1 MKVRRS
7 TIVGM
12 KLMLVEDDANLSL
25 ALSRAFEARGHACET
40 FGDGLDAL
48 RRLQHQQFDAI
59 VLDLSIPGV
68 DGLTL
73 LSRLRGRGDST
84 PVLVLTARGAVG
96 DRVSGLNAGADDYLA
111 KPFDLDE
118 LEARLRALGR
128 RQNPE
133 GAVRMGRLSWRGPGH
148 AILCED
154 GSLDLGLREHALLS
168 ALLAARGAAVTRD
181 RLFRLVFP
189 QDSVA
194 QVEALE
200 TLVHRL
206 RKKVAG
212 TGAELVTLRGFG
224 YLLRAHS
231 ATDPPAA

>member
-1 MKVRRS
+1 M
-7 TIVGM
+7 TITGM
-12 KLMLVEDDANLSL
+12 KLMLVEDDVNLSL
-25 ALSRAFEARGHACET
+25 ALSRAFEARGHACHPHA
-40 FGDGLDAL
+40 DGLDAL
-48 RRLQHQQFDAI
+48 RQLMHQQFDAI

-96 DRVSGLNAGADDYLA
+96 DRVSGLNAGADDYLP

-118 LEARLRALGR
+118 LEARLRALVR

-133 GAVRMGRLSWRGPGH
+133 GVVRVGRLSWRGPGH
-148 AILCED
+148 AVLCDE
-154 GSLDLGLREHALLS
+154 GVLELGQREQALLS
-168 ALLAARGAAVTRD
+168 VLFAARGAAVTRD

-189 QDSVA
+189 QDSTA

-206 RKKVAG
+206 RKKLLG
-212 TGAELVTLRGFG
+212 TGADLVTLRGFG
-224 YLLRAHS
+224 YLLRPR
-231 ATDPPAA
+231 PPNEPFPVCPP